1 MHKFM
6 KIVTTQRMTREA
18 NRAVG
23 QAAARISRLEGMEG
37 HARSADVRLR
47 KSIFREKILIVKP
60 FYVVGKTPLICGCSY
75 GLGQV
80 IAGDLAKVWSGKI
93 VNGQALTL
101 AGGYAEK

>member
-1 MHKFM
+1 M
-6 KIVTTQRMTREA
+6 
-18 NRAVG
+18 
-23 QAAARISRLEGMEG
+23 
-37 HARSADVRLR
+37 HARQMCACV
-47 KSIFREKILIVKP
+47 SIFREKILIVKP

>member
-1 MHKFM
+1 VHKFM

-47 KSIFREKILIVKP
+47 KYFPGENFDS
-60 FYVVGKTPLICGCSY
+60 
-75 GLGQV
+75 
-80 IAGDLAKVWSGKI
+80 
-93 VNGQALTL
+93 
-101 AGGYAEK
+101 

>member
-47 KSIFREKILIVKP
+47 KYFQEKILIAKP
-60 FYVVGKTPLICGCSY
+60 FYVVGKAPLIYVSSI
-75 GLGQV
+75 GLGQF
-80 IAGDLAKVWSGKI
+80 IAGDLAQVWSAKI
-93 VNGQALTL
+93 VNGKALAL